1 MQWLKSIGRQILT
14 GNLNL
19 VNTTFPVEM
28 FEPRSYLQKL
38 ADVMVFS
45 QYLDAAA
52 SCSDPLERMKLL
64 ATYMVAGESPLIDSL
79 SCRLHIAHTVTVR
92 GQG

>member
-28 FEPRSYLQKL
+28 FEARSYLQKL

-52 SCSDPLERMKLL
+52 SCSDPLERIKLL
-64 ATYMVAGESPLIDSL
+64 STYMVAGEQKSGNVSSL
-79 SCRLHIAHTVTVR
+79 FCM
-92 GQG
+92 